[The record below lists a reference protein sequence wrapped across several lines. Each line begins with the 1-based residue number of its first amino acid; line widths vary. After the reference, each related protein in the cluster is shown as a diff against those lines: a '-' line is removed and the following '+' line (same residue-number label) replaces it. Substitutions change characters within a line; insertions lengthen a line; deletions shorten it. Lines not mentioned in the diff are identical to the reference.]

1 MASLIGFEEALE
13 LAETVAANAPIS
25 MRGNKRA
32 IETLAA
38 FPRLTDEQ
46 EAELVE
52 LRRAC
57 FESEDF
63 REGVRAFAERRQPR
77 WTGR

>member
-1 MASLIGFEEALE
+1 MLPGTALE
-13 LAETVAANAPIS
+13 LAETIASNAPIS
-25 MRGNKRA
+25 MRGNKQA

-38 FPRLTDEQ
+38 FPRLTSEQ

-57 FESEDF
+57 FEGEDF
-63 REGVRAFAERRQPR
+63 REGIQAFAERREPR
-77 WTGR
+77 WTGK